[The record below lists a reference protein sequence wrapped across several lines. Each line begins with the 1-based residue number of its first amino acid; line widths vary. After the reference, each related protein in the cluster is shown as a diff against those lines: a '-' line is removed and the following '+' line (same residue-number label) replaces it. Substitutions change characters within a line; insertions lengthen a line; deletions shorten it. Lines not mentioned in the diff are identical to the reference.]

1 MENINEM
8 VIFENIFNMTL
19 NELTSAIYNDI
30 VGGALVPKSNLRF
43 LSMEQLTDEVI
54 ETRNAVIKDWYLKNA
69 LNLSDMMVA
78 INCVE
83 VDCKDQ
89 NKCSCISSLA
99 NAKMA
104 KHFEIPQLMPGL
116 GSDALMFVGSTDRSN
131 AFKIYY
137 NLEAIKYQQ
146 HYQKYRK
153 KSNPKPFVYVEK
165 TPNENGMYD
174 CWIFDAPF
182 VQYVAVIGIFKDPR
196 QLEKYNCCNDIEY
209 LEMGAIS
216 NEIKNRI
223 LQKKIQLYRTPAPPA
238 APVV

>member
-1 MENINEM
+1 MNVNQIA
-8 VIFENIFNMTL
+8 
-19 NELTSAIYNDI
+19 SAIINDLFS
-30 VGGALVPKSNLRF
+30 GNLVSLSNRAMV
-43 LSMEQLTDEVI
+43 SMEQITDEVI

-131 AFKIYY
+131 SFKIYY
-137 NLEAIKYQQ
+137 NLEAVKYQQ
-146 HYQKYRK
+146 YYQKYRK

-196 QLEKYNCCNDIEY
+196 QLEKYNCCDDIEY

>member
-1 MENINEM
+1 MNVNQIA
-8 VIFENIFNMTL
+8 
-19 NELTSAIYNDI
+19 SAIINDLFS
-30 VGGALVPKSNLRF
+30 GNLVSLSNRAMV
-43 LSMEQLTDEVI
+43 SQEQIEDECLEARCAI
-54 ETRNAVIKDWYLKNA
+54 IKDWYLKNM
-69 LNLSDMMVA
+69 LNLGDMMVA

-89 NKCSCISSLA
+89 NKCSCMSSLA

-116 GSDALMFVGSTDRSN
+116 GADALAFVGSTDRSN
-131 AFKIYY
+131 AFRVYY

-146 HYQKYRK
+146 HYQKYRRRQ
-153 KSNPKPFVYVEK
+153 NPKPFVYVEK

-174 CWIFDAPF
+174 CWIFNAPL
-182 VQYVAVIGIFKDPR
+182 VRYVAVIGIFKDPR
-196 QLEKYNCCNDIEY
+196 QLEQYNCCNDVEY

>member
-1 MENINEM
+1 MNVNQIA
-8 VIFENIFNMTL
+8 
-19 NELTSAIYNDI
+19 SAIINDLFS
-30 VGGALVPKSNLRF
+30 GNLVSLSNRAMI
-43 LSMEQLTDEVI
+43 SQEQIEDECI
-54 ETRNAVIKDWYLKNA
+54 EARCAIIKDWYLKNM
-69 LNLSDMMVA
+69 LNLGDMMVA

-116 GSDALMFVGSTDRSN
+116 GVDALAFVGSTDRSH
-131 AFKIYY
+131 AFKVYY

-153 KSNPKPFVYVEK
+153 KPNNKPFVYIEK

-182 VQYVAVIGIFKDPR
+182 VQYIAVIGIFKDPR
-196 QLEKYNCCNDIEY
+196 QLEKYNCCDDIDY

-223 LQKKIQLYRTPAPPA
+223 LQKKIQLYRTSAPPA

>member
-1 MENINEM
+1 MNVNQIA
-8 VIFENIFNMTL
+8 
-19 NELTSAIYNDI
+19 SAIINDLFS
-30 VGGALVPKSNLRF
+30 GNLVSLSNRAMI
-43 LSMEQLTDEVI
+43 SQEQIEDECI
-54 ETRNAVIKDWYLKNA
+54 EARCAIIKDWYLKNM
-69 LNLSDMMVA
+69 LNLGDMMVA

-89 NKCSCISSLA
+89 NKCSCMSSLA

-116 GSDALMFVGSTDRSN
+116 GVDALAFVGSTDRSH
-131 AFKIYY
+131 AFKVYY

-153 KSNPKPFVYVEK
+153 RSNPKPFVYVEK

-182 VQYVAVIGIFKDPR
+182 VQYIAVIGIFKDPR
-196 QLEKYNCCNDIEY
+196 QLEKYNCCNDTEY

>member
-1 MENINEM
+1 MNVNQIA
-8 VIFENIFNMTL
+8 
-19 NELTSAIYNDI
+19 SAIINDLFS
-30 VGGALVPKSNLRF
+30 GNLVSLSNRAMI
-43 LSMEQLTDEVI
+43 SQEQIEDECI
-54 ETRNAVIKDWYLKNA
+54 EARCAIIKDWYLKNM
-69 LNLSDMMVA
+69 LNLGDMMVA

-89 NKCSCISSLA
+89 NKCSCMSSLA

-104 KHFEIPQLMPGL
+104 KHFEIPQLIPGL
-116 GSDALMFVGSTDRSN
+116 GVDALSFVGSTDRSH
-131 AFKIYY
+131 AFKVYY

-153 KSNPKPFVYVEK
+153 RPNNKPFVYIEK

-182 VQYVAVIGIFKDPR
+182 VQYIAVIGIFKDPR
-196 QLEKYNCCNDIEY
+196 QLEKYNCCDDIDY

-223 LQKKIQLYRTPAPPA
+223 LQKKIQLYRTSAPPA

>member
-1 MENINEM
+1 M
-8 VIFENIFNMTL
+8 MT
-19 NELTSAIYNDI
+19 
-30 VGGALVPKSNLRF
+30 
-43 LSMEQLTDEVI
+43 
-54 ETRNAVIKDWYLKNA
+54 
-69 LNLSDMMVA
+69 A

-89 NKCSCISSLA
+89 NKCSCMSSLA

-116 GSDALMFVGSTDRSN
+116 GADALAFVGSTDRSH

-146 HYQKYRK
+146 YYQKYRK
-153 KSNPKPFVYVEK
+153 RYTPKPFVYVEK

-182 VQYVAVIGIFKDPR
+182 VQYIAVIGIFKDPR
-196 QLEKYNCCNDIEY
+196 QLEQYNCCDNTDY

>member
-1 MENINEM
+1 MNVNQIA
-8 VIFENIFNMTL
+8 
-19 NELTSAIYNDI
+19 SAIINDLFS
-30 VGGALVPKSNLRF
+30 GNLVSLSNRAMV
-43 LSMEQLTDEVI
+43 SIEQLEDEVI
-54 ETRNAVIKDWYLKNA
+54 EARSSVIKDWYLKNM
-69 LNLSDMMVA
+69 LNLGDMMVA

-89 NKCSCISSLA
+89 NKCSCMSSLA

-116 GSDALMFVGSTDRSN
+116 GADALAFVGSTDRSN
-131 AFKIYY
+131 AFRVYY

-146 HYQKYRK
+146 HYQKYRRRQ
-153 KSNPKPFVYVEK
+153 NPKPFVYVEK

-174 CWIFDAPF
+174 CWIFNAPL
-182 VQYVAVIGIFKDPR
+182 VRYVAVIGIFKDPR
-196 QLEKYNCCNDIEY
+196 QLEQYNCCNDVEY

>member
-1 MENINEM
+1 MNVNQIA
-8 VIFENIFNMTL
+8 
-19 NELTSAIYNDI
+19 SAIINDLFS
-30 VGGALVPKSNLRF
+30 GNLVSLSNRAMI
-43 LSMEQLTDEVI
+43 SQEQIEDECI
-54 ETRNAVIKDWYLKNA
+54 EARCAIIKDWYLKNM
-69 LNLSDMMVA
+69 LNLGDMMVA

-89 NKCSCISSLA
+89 NKCSCMSSLA

-116 GSDALMFVGSTDRSN
+116 GVDALAFVGSTDRSH

-153 KSNPKPFVYVEK
+153 RPNNKPFVYIEK

-174 CWIFDAPF
+174 CWIFDAPL
-182 VQYVAVIGIFKDPR
+182 VQYIAVIGIFKDPR
-196 QLEKYNCCNDIEY
+196 QLEKYNCCDDIDY

-223 LQKKIQLYRTPAPPA
+223 LQKKIQLYRTSAPPA

>member
-1 MENINEM
+1 MNVNQIA
-8 VIFENIFNMTL
+8 
-19 NELTSAIYNDI
+19 SAIINDLFS
-30 VGGALVPKSNLRF
+30 GNLVSLSNRAMI
-43 LSMEQLTDEVI
+43 SQEQIEDECI
-54 ETRNAVIKDWYLKNA
+54 EARCAIIKDWYLKNM
-69 LNLSDMMVA
+69 LNLGDMMVA

-89 NKCSCISSLA
+89 NKCSCMSSLA

-116 GSDALMFVGSTDRSN
+116 GVDALAFVGSTDRSHT
-131 AFKIYY
+131 FKVYY

-153 KSNPKPFVYVEK
+153 RSNPKPFVYVEK

-174 CWIFDAPF
+174 CWIFNAPF
-182 VQYVAVIGIFKDPR
+182 VQYIAVIGIFKDPR
-196 QLEKYNCCNDIEY
+196 QLEKYNCCNDTEY

>member
-1 MENINEM
+1 MNVNQIA
-8 VIFENIFNMTL
+8 
-19 NELTSAIYNDI
+19 SAIINDLFS
-30 VGGALVPKSNLRF
+30 GNLVSLSNRAMI
-43 LSMEQLTDEVI
+43 SQEQIEDECI
-54 ETRNAVIKDWYLKNA
+54 EARCAIIKDWYLKNM
-69 LNLSDMMVA
+69 LNLGDMMVA

-89 NKCSCISSLA
+89 NKCSCMSSLA

-116 GSDALMFVGSTDRSN
+116 GVDALAFVGSTDRSH
-131 AFKIYY
+131 AFKVYY

-153 KSNPKPFVYVEK
+153 RSNNKPFVYIEK

-182 VQYVAVIGIFKDPR
+182 VQYIAVIGIFKDPR
-196 QLEKYNCCNDIEY
+196 QLEKYNCCDDIDY

-223 LQKKIQLYRTPAPPA
+223 LQKKIQLYRTSAPPA

>member
-1 MENINEM
+1 MNVNQIA
-8 VIFENIFNMTL
+8 
-19 NELTSAIYNDI
+19 SAIINDLFSGNL
-30 VGGALVPKSNLRF
+30 VSLSNRALISQ
-43 LSMEQLTDEVI
+43 EQIEDECI
-54 ETRNAVIKDWYLKNA
+54 EARCAIIKDWYLKNM
-69 LNLSDMMVA
+69 LNLGDMMVA

-116 GSDALMFVGSTDRSN
+116 GVDALAFVGSTDRSH
-131 AFKIYY
+131 AFKVYY

-153 KSNPKPFVYVEK
+153 RPNNKPFVYIEK
-165 TPNENGMYD
+165 TPNKNGMYD

-182 VQYVAVIGIFKDPR
+182 VQYIAVIGIFKDPR
-196 QLEKYNCCNDIEY
+196 QLEKYNCCDDIDY

-223 LQKKIQLYRTPAPPA
+223 LQKKIQLYRTSAPPA

>member
-1 MENINEM
+1 MNVNQIA
-8 VIFENIFNMTL
+8 
-19 NELTSAIYNDI
+19 SAIINDLFS
-30 VGGALVPKSNLRF
+30 GNLVSLSNRAMI
-43 LSMEQLTDEVI
+43 SQEQIEDECI
-54 ETRNAVIKDWYLKNA
+54 EARCAIIKDWYLKNM
-69 LNLSDMMVA
+69 LNLGDMMVA

-89 NKCSCISSLA
+89 NKCSCMSSLA

-116 GSDALMFVGSTDRSN
+116 GVDALAFVGSTDRSH

-153 KSNPKPFVYVEK
+153 RPNNKPFVYIEK

-182 VQYVAVIGIFKDPR
+182 VQYIAVIGIFKDPR
-196 QLEKYNCCNDIEY
+196 QLEKYNCCDDIDY

-223 LQKKIQLYRTPAPPA
+223 LQKKIQLYRTSAPPA

>member
-1 MENINEM
+1 MNVNQIA
-8 VIFENIFNMTL
+8 
-19 NELTSAIYNDI
+19 SAIINDLFS
-30 VGGALVPKSNLRF
+30 GNLVSLSNRAMI
-43 LSMEQLTDEVI
+43 SQEQIEDECI
-54 ETRNAVIKDWYLKNA
+54 EARCAIIKDWYLKNM
-69 LNLSDMMVA
+69 LNLGDMMVA

-89 NKCSCISSLA
+89 NKCSCMSSLA
-99 NAKMA
+99 NAKIA

-116 GSDALMFVGSTDRSN
+116 GVDALAFVGSTDRSH

-153 KSNPKPFVYVEK
+153 RPNNKTFVYIDK

-182 VQYVAVIGIFKDPR
+182 VQYIAVIGIFKDPR
-196 QLEKYNCCNDIEY
+196 QLEKYNCCDDIDY

-223 LQKKIQLYRTPAPPA
+223 LQKKIQLYRTSAPPA

>member
-1 MENINEM
+1 MNVNQIA
-8 VIFENIFNMTL
+8 
-19 NELTSAIYNDI
+19 SAIINDLFS
-30 VGGALVPKSNLRF
+30 GNLVSLSNRAMI
-43 LSMEQLTDEVI
+43 SQEQIEDECI
-54 ETRNAVIKDWYLKNA
+54 ETRCAIIKDWYLKNM
-69 LNLSDMMVA
+69 LNLGDMMVA

-89 NKCSCISSLA
+89 NKCSCMSSLA

-116 GSDALMFVGSTDRSN
+116 GVDALAFVGSTDRSH

-153 KSNPKPFVYVEK
+153 RPNDKPFVYIEK

-182 VQYVAVIGIFKDPR
+182 VQYIAVIGICKDTR
-196 QLEKYNCCNDIEY
+196 QLEKYNCCDDIDY

-223 LQKKIQLYRTPAPPA
+223 LQKKIQLYRTSAPPA

>member
-1 MENINEM
+1 MNVNQIA
-8 VIFENIFNMTL
+8 
-19 NELTSAIYNDI
+19 SAIINDLFS
-30 VGGALVPKSNLRF
+30 GNLVSLSNRAMI
-43 LSMEQLTDEVI
+43 SQEQIEDECI
-54 ETRNAVIKDWYLKNA
+54 ETRCAIIKDWYLKNM
-69 LNLSDMMVA
+69 LNLGDMMVA

-89 NKCSCISSLA
+89 NKCSCMSSLA

-116 GSDALMFVGSTDRSN
+116 GVDALAFVGSTDRSH
-131 AFKIYY
+131 AFKVYY

-153 KSNPKPFVYVEK
+153 RPNNKPFVYIEK

-182 VQYVAVIGIFKDPR
+182 VQYIAVIGIFKDPR
-196 QLEKYNCCNDIEY
+196 QLEKYNCCDDIDY

-223 LQKKIQLYRTPAPPA
+223 LQKKIQLYRTSAPPA

>member
-1 MENINEM
+1 MNVNQIA
-8 VIFENIFNMTL
+8 
-19 NELTSAIYNDI
+19 SAIINDLFS
-30 VGGALVPKSNLRF
+30 GNLVSLSNRAMI
-43 LSMEQLTDEVI
+43 SQEQIEDECI
-54 ETRNAVIKDWYLKNA
+54 EARCAIIKDWYLKNM
-69 LNLSDMMVA
+69 LNLGDMMVA

-89 NKCSCISSLA
+89 NKCSCMSSLA

-116 GSDALMFVGSTDRSN
+116 GVDALAFVGSTDRSH
-131 AFKIYY
+131 AFKVYY

-153 KSNPKPFVYVEK
+153 RPNNKPFVYIEK

-182 VQYVAVIGIFKDPR
+182 VQYIAVIGIFKDPR
-196 QLEKYNCCNDIEY
+196 QLEKYNCCDDIDY

-223 LQKKIQLYRTPAPPA
+223 LQKKIQLYRTSAPPA

>member
-1 MENINEM
+1 
-8 VIFENIFNMTL
+8 
-19 NELTSAIYNDI
+19 
-30 VGGALVPKSNLRF
+30 
-43 LSMEQLTDEVI
+43 
-54 ETRNAVIKDWYLKNA
+54 
-69 LNLSDMMVA
+69 MMVA

-89 NKCSCISSLA
+89 NKCSCMSSLA

-116 GSDALMFVGSTDRSN
+116 GVDALAFVGSTDRSH
-131 AFKIYY
+131 AFKVYY

-153 KSNPKPFVYVEK
+153 RPNNKPFVYIEK

-182 VQYVAVIGIFKDPR
+182 VQYIAVIGIFKDPR
-196 QLEKYNCCNDIEY
+196 QLEKYNCCDDIDY

>member
-1 MENINEM
+1 MNVNQIA
-8 VIFENIFNMTL
+8 
-19 NELTSAIYNDI
+19 SAIINDLFS
-30 VGGALVPKSNLRF
+30 GNLVSLSNRAMI
-43 LSMEQLTDEVI
+43 SQDQIEDEVI

-116 GSDALMFVGSTDRSN
+116 GADALAFVGSTDRSH
-131 AFKIYY
+131 AFKVYY

-146 HYQKYRK
+146 YYQKYRK
-153 KSNPKPFVYVEK
+153 RYTPKPFVYVEK

-182 VQYVAVIGIFKDPR
+182 VQYIAVIGIFKDPR
-196 QLEKYNCCNDIEY
+196 QLEQYNCCDNTDY

>member
-1 MENINEM
+1 MNVNQIA
-8 VIFENIFNMTL
+8 
-19 NELTSAIYNDI
+19 SAIINDLFS
-30 VGGALVPKSNLRF
+30 GNLVSLSNRAMI
-43 LSMEQLTDEVI
+43 SQDQIADEVI

-131 AFKIYY
+131 SFKIYY

-146 HYQKYRK
+146 HYQRYRK
-153 KSNPKPFVYVEK
+153 KPNPKPFVYVEK

-182 VQYVAVIGIFKDPR
+182 VQYIAVIGIFKHPR
-196 QLEKYNCCNDIEY
+196 QLEKYNCCDDIEY

>member
-1 MENINEM
+1 M
-8 VIFENIFNMTL
+8 MT
-19 NELTSAIYNDI
+19 
-30 VGGALVPKSNLRF
+30 
-43 LSMEQLTDEVI
+43 
-54 ETRNAVIKDWYLKNA
+54 
-69 LNLSDMMVA
+69 A

-89 NKCSCISSLA
+89 NKCSCMSSLA

-116 GSDALMFVGSTDRSN
+116 GADALAFVGSTDRSH
-131 AFKIYY
+131 AFKVYY

-146 HYQKYRK
+146 YYQKYRK
-153 KSNPKPFVYVEK
+153 RYNPKPFVYVEK

-182 VQYVAVIGIFKDPR
+182 VQYIAVIGIFKDPR
-196 QLEKYNCCNDIEY
+196 QLEQYNCCDNTDY

-238 APVV
+238 APIV

>member
-1 MENINEM
+1 MNVNQIA
-8 VIFENIFNMTL
+8 
-19 NELTSAIYNDI
+19 SAIINDLFS
-30 VGGALVPKSNLRF
+30 GNLVSLSNRAMI
-43 LSMEQLTDEVI
+43 SQEQIEDECI
-54 ETRNAVIKDWYLKNA
+54 EARCAIIKDWYLKNM
-69 LNLSDMMVA
+69 LNLGDMMVA

-89 NKCSCISSLA
+89 NKCSCMSSLA

-116 GSDALMFVGSTDRSN
+116 GVDALAFVGSTDRSH
-131 AFKIYY
+131 AFKVYY

-153 KSNPKPFVYVEK
+153 RPDNKPFVYIEK

-182 VQYVAVIGIFKDPR
+182 VQYIAVIGIFKDPR
-196 QLEKYNCCNDIEY
+196 QLEKYNCCDDIDY

-223 LQKKIQLYRTPAPPA
+223 LQKKIQLYRTSAPPA

>member
-1 MENINEM
+1 MNVNQIA
-8 VIFENIFNMTL
+8 
-19 NELTSAIYNDI
+19 SAIINDLFS
-30 VGGALVPKSNLRF
+30 GNLVSLSNRAMI
-43 LSMEQLTDEVI
+43 SQDQIEDEVI

-131 AFKIYY
+131 SFKIYY

-146 HYQKYRK
+146 HYQRYRK
-153 KSNPKPFVYVEK
+153 KPNPKPFVYVEK

-182 VQYVAVIGIFKDPR
+182 VQYIAVIGIFKDPR
-196 QLEKYNCCNDIEY
+196 QLEKYNCCDDIEY

>member
-1 MENINEM
+1 MNINQ
-8 VIFENIFNMTL
+8 IA
-19 NELTSAIYNDI
+19 SAIINDLFSGNLI
-30 VGGALVPKSNLRF
+30 SLSNR
-43 LSMEQLTDEVI
+43 SMISQDQIEDEVI
-54 ETRNAVIKDWYLKNA
+54 ETRNAVIKDWYIKSN
-69 LNLSDMMVA
+69 LNLGDMMTA

-89 NKCSCISSLA
+89 NKCSCMSSLA

-116 GSDALMFVGSTDRSN
+116 GADALAFVGSTDRSR
-131 AFKIYY
+131 AFKVYY

-146 HYQKYRK
+146 YYQKYRK
-153 KSNPKPFVYVEK
+153 KYTPKPFVYIEK

-182 VQYVAVIGIFKDPR
+182 VQYIAVIGIFKDPR
-196 QLEKYNCCNDIEY
+196 QLEQYNCCNNTDY

-223 LQKKIQLYRTPAPPA
+223 LQKKIQLYRIPAPPA
-238 APVV
+238 APIV

>member
-1 MENINEM
+1 MNVNQIA
-8 VIFENIFNMTL
+8 
-19 NELTSAIYNDI
+19 SAIINDLFS
-30 VGGALVPKSNLRF
+30 GNLVSLSNRAMI
-43 LSMEQLTDEVI
+43 SQEQIEDECI
-54 ETRNAVIKDWYLKNA
+54 ETRCAIIKDWYLKNM
-69 LNLSDMMVA
+69 LNLGDMMVA

-89 NKCSCISSLA
+89 NKCSCMSSLA

-116 GSDALMFVGSTDRSN
+116 GVDALAFVGSTDRSH
-131 AFKIYY
+131 AFKVYY

-153 KSNPKPFVYVEK
+153 RPNNKPFVYIEK

-174 CWIFDAPF
+174 CWIFDAPL
-182 VQYVAVIGIFKDPR
+182 VQYIAVIGIFKDPR
-196 QLEKYNCCNDIEY
+196 QLEKYNCCDDIDY

-223 LQKKIQLYRTPAPPA
+223 LQKKIQLYRTSAPPA

>member
-1 MENINEM
+1 MNVNQIA
-8 VIFENIFNMTL
+8 
-19 NELTSAIYNDI
+19 SAIINDLFS
-30 VGGALVPKSNLRF
+30 GNLVSLSNRAMI
-43 LSMEQLTDEVI
+43 SQEQIEDECI
-54 ETRNAVIKDWYLKNA
+54 EARCAIIKDWYLTNM
-69 LNLSDMMVA
+69 LNLGDMMVA

-89 NKCSCISSLA
+89 NKCSCMSFLA

-116 GSDALMFVGSTDRSN
+116 GVDALAFVGSTDRSH
-131 AFKIYY
+131 AFKVYY

-153 KSNPKPFVYVEK
+153 RPNNKPFVYIEK

-182 VQYVAVIGIFKDPR
+182 VQYIAVIGIFKDPR
-196 QLEKYNCCNDIEY
+196 QLEKYNCCDDIDY

-223 LQKKIQLYRTPAPPA
+223 LQKKIQLYRTSAPPA

>member
-1 MENINEM
+1 MNINQ
-8 VIFENIFNMTL
+8 IA
-19 NELTSAIYNDI
+19 SAIINDLFS
-30 VGGALVPKSNLRF
+30 GNLVSLSNR
-43 LSMEQLTDEVI
+43 SMISQDQIEDEVL
-54 ETRNAVIKDWYLKNA
+54 ETRSAVIKDWYLKNM

-78 INCVE
+78 INCIE

-89 NKCSCISSLA
+89 NKCSCMSSLA

-116 GSDALMFVGSTDRSN
+116 GADALMFVGSTDRSN
-131 AFKIYY
+131 AFKVYY

-153 KSNPKPFVYVEK
+153 RPNLKPFVYIEK

-174 CWIFDAPF
+174 GWIFNAPL
-182 VQYVAVIGIFKDPR
+182 VQYIAVIGIFKDPR
-196 QLEKYNCCNDIEY
+196 QLEQYNCCNDIDY

>member
-1 MENINEM
+1 MNVNQIA
-8 VIFENIFNMTL
+8 
-19 NELTSAIYNDI
+19 SAIINDLFS
-30 VGGALVPKSNLRF
+30 GNLVSLSNRAMI
-43 LSMEQLTDEVI
+43 SQEQIEDECI
-54 ETRNAVIKDWYLKNA
+54 EARCAIIKDWYLKNM
-69 LNLSDMMVA
+69 LNLGDMMVA

-116 GSDALMFVGSTDRSN
+116 GVDALAFVGSTDRSH
-131 AFKIYY
+131 AFKVYY
-137 NLEAIKYQQ
+137 KLEAVKYQQ

-153 KSNPKPFVYVEK
+153 RSNPKPFVYVEK

-182 VQYVAVIGIFKDPR
+182 VQYIAVIGIFKDPR
-196 QLEKYNCCNDIEY
+196 QLEKYNCCDDIDY

-223 LQKKIQLYRTPAPPA
+223 LQKKIQLYRTSAPPA
-238 APVV
+238 APVI

>member
-1 MENINEM
+1 MNVNQIA
-8 VIFENIFNMTL
+8 
-19 NELTSAIYNDI
+19 SAIINDLFS
-30 VGGALVPKSNLRF
+30 GNLVSLSNR
-43 LSMEQLTDEVI
+43 SMISQDQIEDEVL
-54 ETRNAVIKDWYLKNA
+54 ETRSAVIKDWYLKNM

-78 INCVE
+78 INCIE

-89 NKCSCISSLA
+89 NKCSCMSSLA

-116 GSDALMFVGSTDRSN
+116 GADALMFVGSTDRSN
-131 AFKIYY
+131 AFKVYY

-153 KSNPKPFVYVEK
+153 RPNLKPFVYIEK

-174 CWIFDAPF
+174 GWIFNDPL
-182 VQYVAVIGIFKDPR
+182 VHYIAVIGIFKDPR
-196 QLEKYNCCNDIEY
+196 QLEQYNCCNDIDY

>member
-1 MENINEM
+1 MNVNQIA
-8 VIFENIFNMTL
+8 
-19 NELTSAIYNDI
+19 SAIINDLFS
-30 VGGALVPKSNLRF
+30 GNLVSLSNRAMI
-43 LSMEQLTDEVI
+43 SQDQIEDEVI

>member
-1 MENINEM
+1 
-8 VIFENIFNMTL
+8 
-19 NELTSAIYNDI
+19 
-30 VGGALVPKSNLRF
+30 
-43 LSMEQLTDEVI
+43 
-54 ETRNAVIKDWYLKNA
+54 
-69 LNLSDMMVA
+69 MMVA

-89 NKCSCISSLA
+89 NKCSCMSSLA

-116 GSDALMFVGSTDRSN
+116 GVDALAFVGSTDRSH

-153 KSNPKPFVYVEK
+153 RPNDKPFVYIEK

-174 CWIFDAPF
+174 C
-182 VQYVAVIGIFKDPR
+182 
-196 QLEKYNCCNDIEY
+196 
-209 LEMGAIS
+209 
-216 NEIKNRI
+216 
-223 LQKKIQLYRTPAPPA
+223 
-238 APVV
+238 

>member
-1 MENINEM
+1 MNVNQIA
-8 VIFENIFNMTL
+8 
-19 NELTSAIYNDI
+19 SAIINDLFS
-30 VGGALVPKSNLRF
+30 GNLVSLSNRAMI
-43 LSMEQLTDEVI
+43 SQEQIEDECI
-54 ETRNAVIKDWYLKNA
+54 EARCAIIKDWYLKNM
-69 LNLSDMMVA
+69 LNLGDMMVA

-89 NKCSCISSLA
+89 NKCSCMSSLA

-116 GSDALMFVGSTDRSN
+116 GVDALAFVGSTDRSH
-131 AFKIYY
+131 AFKVYY

-153 KSNPKPFVYVEK
+153 RSNPKPFVYVEK

-174 CWIFDAPF
+174 CWIFNAPF
-182 VQYVAVIGIFKDPR
+182 VQYIAVIGIFKDPR
-196 QLEKYNCCNDIEY
+196 QLEKYNCCNDTEY

-223 LQKKIQLYRTPAPPA
+223 LQKKIQLYRTSAPPA

>member
-1 MENINEM
+1 MNVNQIA
-8 VIFENIFNMTL
+8 
-19 NELTSAIYNDI
+19 SAIINDLFS
-30 VGGALVPKSNLRF
+30 GNLVSLSNRAMI
-43 LSMEQLTDEVI
+43 SQDQIEDEVI

-89 NKCSCISSLA
+89 NKCSCMSSLA

-146 HYQKYRK
+146 HYQNYRK

-196 QLEKYNCCNDIEY
+196 QLEKYNCCDDIEY

>member
-1 MENINEM
+1 MNINQ
-8 VIFENIFNMTL
+8 IA
-19 NELTSAIYNDI
+19 SAIINDLFS
-30 VGGALVPKSNLRF
+30 GNLVSLSNRAMI
-43 LSMEQLTDEVI
+43 SQDQIEDEVI
-54 ETRNAVIKDWYLKNA
+54 ETRNAIIKDWYLKNA

-78 INCVE
+78 INCIE

-196 QLEKYNCCNDIEY
+196 QLEKYNCCDDIEY

>member
-1 MENINEM
+1 MNVNQIA
-8 VIFENIFNMTL
+8 
-19 NELTSAIYNDI
+19 SAIINDLFS
-30 VGGALVPKSNLRF
+30 GNLVSLSNRAMI
-43 LSMEQLTDEVI
+43 SQEQIEDECI
-54 ETRNAVIKDWYLKNA
+54 EARCAIIKDWYLKNM
-69 LNLSDMMVA
+69 LNLGDMMVA

-89 NKCSCISSLA
+89 NKCSCMSSLA

-116 GSDALMFVGSTDRSN
+116 GVDALAFVGSTDRSH
-131 AFKIYY
+131 AFKVYY
-137 NLEAIKYQQ
+137 NLEAIKCQQ

-153 KSNPKPFVYVEK
+153 RLNNKPFVYIEK

-174 CWIFDAPF
+174 CLIFDAPF
-182 VQYVAVIGIFKDPR
+182 VQYIAVIGIFKDPR
-196 QLEKYNCCNDIEY
+196 QLEKYNCCDDIDY

-223 LQKKIQLYRTPAPPA
+223 LQKKIQLYRTSAPPA

>member
-1 MENINEM
+1 MNVNQIA
-8 VIFENIFNMTL
+8 
-19 NELTSAIYNDI
+19 SAIINDLFS
-30 VGGALVPKSNLRF
+30 GNLVSLSNRAMI
-43 LSMEQLTDEVI
+43 SQEQIEDECI
-54 ETRNAVIKDWYLKNA
+54 EARCAIIKDWYLKNM
-69 LNLSDMMVA
+69 LNLGDMMVA

-89 NKCSCISSLA
+89 NKCSCMSSLA

-104 KHFEIPQLMPGL
+104 KLFEIPQLMPGL
-116 GSDALMFVGSTDRSN
+116 GVDALAFVGSTDRSH
-131 AFKIYY
+131 AFKVYY

-153 KSNPKPFVYVEK
+153 RPNNKPFVYIEK

-182 VQYVAVIGIFKDPR
+182 VQYIAVIGIFKDPR
-196 QLEKYNCCNDIEY
+196 QLEKYNCCDDIDY

-223 LQKKIQLYRTPAPPA
+223 LQKKIQLYRTSAPPA
-238 APVV
+238 APIV

>member
-1 MENINEM
+1 MNVNQIA
-8 VIFENIFNMTL
+8 
-19 NELTSAIYNDI
+19 SAIINDLFS
-30 VGGALVPKSNLRF
+30 GNLVSLSNRAMI
-43 LSMEQLTDEVI
+43 SQEQIEDECI
-54 ETRNAVIKDWYLKNA
+54 ETRCAIIKDWYLKNM
-69 LNLSDMMVA
+69 LNLGDMMVA

-89 NKCSCISSLA
+89 NKCSCMSSLA

-116 GSDALMFVGSTDRSN
+116 GVDALAFVGSTDRSH
-131 AFKIYY
+131 AFKVYY

-153 KSNPKPFVYVEK
+153 RSNNKPFVYIEK

-182 VQYVAVIGIFKDPR
+182 VQYIAVIGIFKDPR
-196 QLEKYNCCNDIEY
+196 QLEKYNCCDDIDY

-223 LQKKIQLYRTPAPPA
+223 LQKKIQLYRTSAPPA

>member
-1 MENINEM
+1 MNVNQIA
-8 VIFENIFNMTL
+8 
-19 NELTSAIYNDI
+19 SAIINDLFSGNL
-30 VGGALVPKSNLRF
+30 VSLSNRALISQ
-43 LSMEQLTDEVI
+43 EQIEDECI
-54 ETRNAVIKDWYLKNA
+54 EARCAIIKDWYLKNI
-69 LNLSDMMVA
+69 LNLGDMMVA

-116 GSDALMFVGSTDRSN
+116 GVDALAFVGSTDRSH
-131 AFKIYY
+131 AFKVYY

-153 KSNPKPFVYVEK
+153 RPNNKPFVYIEK

-182 VQYVAVIGIFKDPR
+182 IQYIAVIGIFKDPR
-196 QLEKYNCCNDIEY
+196 QLEKYNCCDDIDY

-223 LQKKIQLYRTPAPPA
+223 LQKKIQLYRTSAPPA